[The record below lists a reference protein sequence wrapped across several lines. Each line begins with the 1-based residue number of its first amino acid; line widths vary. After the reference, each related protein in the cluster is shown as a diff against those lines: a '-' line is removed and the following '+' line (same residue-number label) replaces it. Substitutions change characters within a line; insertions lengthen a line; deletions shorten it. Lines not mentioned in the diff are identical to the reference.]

1 MYLILN
7 KDQHMLSHKNLI
19 FVPRYVCEDFTNMD
33 YYWGG
38 GGFKGVR
45 QRKTRSDKKE
55 GLGTVGN

>member
-1 MYLILN
+1 
-7 KDQHMLSHKNLI
+7 MLSHKNLI